1 MEAEVKEQLEKVRID
16 VEGTLD
22 RMMGNEAL
30 FMRILN
36 KFLEDRSFSRL
47 KEFQAAGDYVQAF
60 AHAHTLKGLSANL
73 GMKGVCEEAA
83 ELVETLRPLKD
94 NQTNA
99 ATEELIRDK
108 VEKLEIEYTHVVQA
122 IQKIL

>member
-1 MEAEVKEQLEKVRID
+1 MESEVKEQLEKVRID

-83 ELVETLRPLKD
+83 GLVETLRPLKD
-94 NQTNA
+94 NKADA

-108 VEKLEIEYTHVVQA
+108 VEKLEIEYIQVVRA
-122 IQKIL
+122 IQDIL